1 MTDDLESALLRDDKV
16 GVLPWRLSHPSIDKG
31 MEESKSLVANPVNRR
46 GHGNHRLS
54 LYPGTTFS
62 GKGVLAIGVT
72 DDQFPLAAFLAD

>member
-1 MTDDLESALLRDDKV
+1 
-16 GVLPWRLSHPSIDKG
+16 